1 MTKIAVALVW
11 GTLLAFYIRCL
22 LLAWKEARR
31 SGKMKAKLHLLYDP
45 AKALIGRPN
54 VYRRLLPWL
63 EKPQIAL
70 AALHGG
76 VCSKER
82 LTGWAAEALGL
93 GYAVWLGGGGLAIA
107 ADNASLAYLGA
118 IVGALLPALRY
129 KELKSK
135 LERRRQTIVLELPEL
150 LSRLLLMVNAGENVM
165 RALEKILSR
174 QGEAARNHPLYGE
187 LASALAAVKRGEPLA
202 AALEEFGRRC
212 AVPEAKLFATTLLIN
227 SRRGGETFVSA
238 LRELSRTLW
247 ERRKAVARTLGE
259 QASSRMA
266 FPLAIIF
273 LLIMV
278 LVGAPSMLMMAN

>member
-1 MTKIAVALVW
+1 MTKIAVALAW
-11 GTLLAFYIRCL
+11 EALLIFYIRCL

-31 SGKMKAKLHLLYDP
+31 SGKMARLHPLYDP
-45 AKALIGRPN
+45 AKAWIGRPN

-63 EKPQIAL
+63 EKPQMTL

-82 LTGWAAEALGL
+82 LTDWAAEALGL
-93 GYAVWLGGGGLAIA
+93 ACAVWLGGGGLAIA
-107 ADNASLAYLGA
+107 ADNAALAVWGA
-118 IVGALLPALRY
+118 LVGALLPALRY

-165 RALEKILSR
+165 RALEKSLSR
-174 QGEAARNHPLYGE
+174 QGESARSHPLYGE

-278 LVGAPSMLMMAN
+278 LVGAPSMLMMAD